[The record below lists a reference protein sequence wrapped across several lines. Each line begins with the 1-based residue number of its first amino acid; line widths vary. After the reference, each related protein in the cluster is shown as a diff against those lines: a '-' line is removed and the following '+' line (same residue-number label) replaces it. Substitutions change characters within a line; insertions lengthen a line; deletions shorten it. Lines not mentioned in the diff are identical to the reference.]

1 MKIYRMEL
9 DPYKVLGIS
18 YDADLKQIR
27 DNFKKLVL
35 VNHPDRGGNARNFE
49 IIKNAYSY
57 LYKYKI
63 NQEKQ
68 LKKEQRTFDKYTN
81 SRNFQTESLD
91 REFSKMKINPK
102 EKNLDKEKFNK
113 LFDLHKISDADDRGY
128 ESKRSKERLDFDEI
142 QRRNSKKKKK
152 EKLQIQVYEE
162 PEPIELTTDNYK
174 KLGVKY
180 VKDFSQNIGKN
191 GSNYSDFQKAYT
203 EFDSQNM
210 TNYREK
216 NYKSVDDYKRQRE
229 NQNFSISPEQALKMK
244 VKKKQEL
251 AMEEKRRFYVSRQD
265 KKIEKKFKSF
275 QNYLQL

>member
-18 YDADLKQIR
+18 YDANLKQIR

-35 VNHPDRGGNARNFE
+35 INHPDRGGNARNFE

-91 REFSKMKINPK
+91 REFSKMQINPND
-102 EKNLDKEKFNK
+102 KNLDKEKFNK

-128 ESKRSKERLDFDEI
+128 QSKRSNERLDFDEI
-142 QRRNSKKKKK
+142 QRRSKNKKK

-174 KLGVKY
+174 RLGVKY
-180 VKDFSQNIGKN
+180 VKDFSQNVGKQ
-191 GSNYSDFQKAYT
+191 GSNYCDFQKAYT

-216 NYKSVDDYKRQRE
+216 NYKSVDDYKRQRA
-229 NQNFSISPEQALKMK
+229 NQNFSISPEQALKME

>member
-18 YDADLKQIR
+18 YDANLKQIR

-35 VNHPDRGGNARNFE
+35 INHPDRGGNARNFE
-49 IIKNAYSY
+49 IIKDAYSY

-63 NQEKQ
+63 NQQKQ
-68 LKKEQRTFDKYTN
+68 LDKEQRTFDKYTN

-91 REFSKMKINPK
+91 REFSKMQINPND
-102 EKNLDKEKFNK
+102 KNIDKEKFNK
-113 LFDLHKISDADDRGY
+113 LFELHKISDADDRGY
-128 ESKRSKERLDFDEI
+128 ESKRSNERLDWDEI
-142 QRRNSKKKKK
+142 QRRNKKKKK

-162 PEPIELTTDNYK
+162 PEPIELTTENYK
-174 KLGVKY
+174 RLGVKH
-180 VKDFSQNIGKN
+180 VKDFSQNVGKH
-191 GSNYSDFQKAYT
+191 GSNYCDFQKAYT
-203 EFDSQNM
+203 EFDTQNM

-216 NYKSVDDYKRQRE
+216 NYKSVDDYKRQRA

-251 AMEEKRRFYVSRQD
+251 AMEERRRFYVSRQD

>member
-1 MKIYRMEL
+1 MEL

-18 YDADLKQIR
+18 YDASLKQIR

-68 LKKEQRTFDKYTN
+68 LQKEQRTFNKYTD
-81 SRNFQTESLD
+81 SRDFQTETLN
-91 REFSKMKINPK
+91 REFGKMKINPNDK
-102 EKNLDKEKFNK
+102 SLDKEKFNK

-128 ESKRSKERLDFDEI
+128 QSKRSNERLDYDEI
-142 QRRNSKKKKK
+142 QRRNKNKKKQ
-152 EKLQIQVYEE
+152 KLQIQVYEE
-162 PEPIELTTDNYK
+162 PEPLELTTDNYK
-174 KLGVKY
+174 RLGVKY
-180 VKDFSQNIGKN
+180 VKDFSQNVGKQ
-191 GSNYSDFQKAYT
+191 GSNYCDFQKAYT
-203 EFDSQNM
+203 EFDTQNM
-210 TNYREK
+210 TNHREK
-216 NYKSVDDYKRQRE
+216 NYKSVDDYKRQRA
-229 NQNFSISPEQALKMK
+229 NQNFSISPEQALKME

>member
-18 YDADLKQIR
+18 YDANLKQIR

-35 VNHPDRGGNARNFE
+35 INHPDRGGNARNFE
-49 IIKNAYSY
+49 IIKDAYSY

-68 LKKEQRTFDKYTN
+68 LQKEQRTFDKYTN

-91 REFSKMKINPK
+91 REFSKMQINPND
-102 EKNLDKEKFNK
+102 KNIDKEKFNK
-113 LFDLHKISDADDRGY
+113 LFELHKISDADDRGY
-128 ESKRSKERLDFDEI
+128 QSKRSNERLDFDEI
-142 QRRNSKKKKK
+142 QRRNKNKKK

-174 KLGVKY
+174 RLGVKY
-180 VKDFSQNIGKN
+180 VKDFSQNVGKQ
-191 GSNYSDFQKAYT
+191 GTNYCDFQKAYT
-203 EFDSQNM
+203 EFDTQNM

-216 NYKSVDDYKRQRE
+216 NYKSVDDYKRQRA
-229 NQNFSISPEQALKMK
+229 NQNFSISPEQALKME

-251 AMEEKRRFYVSRQD
+251 AMEERRRFYVSRQD

>member
-1 MKIYRMEL
+1 MEL

-35 VNHPDRGGNARNFE
+35 INHPDRGGNARNFE

-63 NQEKQ
+63 NQQKQ
-68 LKKEQRTFDKYTN
+68 LQKEQRTFDKYTN

-91 REFSKMKINPK
+91 REFSKMNINPND
-102 EKNLDKEKFNK
+102 KNLDKNKFNK
-113 LFDLHKISDADDRGY
+113 LFELHKISDADDRGY
-128 ESKRSKERLDFDEI
+128 QSKRSKERLDYDEI
-142 QRRNSKKKKK
+142 QRRNKNKKQ

-162 PEPIELTTDNYK
+162 PEPLELTTDNYK
-174 KLGVKY
+174 RLGVKY
-180 VKDFSQNIGKN
+180 VKDFSQNVGKQ
-191 GSNYSDFQKAYT
+191 GSNYCDFQKAYT
-203 EFDSQNM
+203 EFDTQNM
-210 TNYREK
+210 TNHRKK

-229 NQNFSISPEQALKMK
+229 NQNFSISPEQALKME

>member
-1 MKIYRMEL
+1 MEL

-35 VNHPDRGGNARNFE
+35 INHPDRGGNARNFE

-63 NQEKQ
+63 NQQKQ
-68 LKKEQRTFDKYTN
+68 LQKEQRTFDKYTN

-91 REFSKMKINPK
+91 REFSKMKINPNDK
-102 EKNLDKEKFNK
+102 SLDKNKFNK
-113 LFDLHKISDADDRGY
+113 LFELHKISDADDRGY
-128 ESKRSKERLDFDEI
+128 QSKRSNERLDYDEI
-142 QRRNSKKKKK
+142 QKRNKNKKKQ

-162 PEPIELTTDNYK
+162 PEPLELTTDNYK
-174 KLGVKY
+174 RLGVKY
-180 VKDFSQNIGKN
+180 VKDFSQNVGKQ
-191 GSNYSDFQKAYT
+191 GSNYCDFQKAYT
-203 EFDSQNM
+203 EFDTQNM
-210 TNYREK
+210 TNHREK
-216 NYKSVDDYKRQRE
+216 NYKSVDDYKRQRA
-229 NQNFSISPEQALKMK
+229 NQNFSISPEQALKME
-244 VKKKQEL
+244 VKRKQEL

>member
-1 MKIYRMEL
+1 MEL

-35 VNHPDRGGNARNFE
+35 INHPDRGGNARNFE

-63 NQEKQ
+63 DQQKQ
-68 LKKEQRTFDKYTN
+68 LQKEQRTFDKYTN

-91 REFSKMKINPK
+91 KEFSKMKINPND
-102 EKNLDKEKFNK
+102 KNLDKNKFNK
-113 LFDLHKISDADDRGY
+113 LFELHKISDADDRGY
-128 ESKRSKERLDFDEI
+128 QSKRSNKRLDYDEI
-142 QRRNSKKKKK
+142 QRRNENKKQ
-152 EKLQIQVYEE
+152 EKLEIQVYEE

-174 KLGVKY
+174 KLGIKY
-180 VKDFSQNIGKN
+180 VKDFSQNVGKQ
-191 GSNYSDFQKAYT
+191 GSNYCDFQKAYT
-203 EFDSQNM
+203 EFDTQNM
-210 TNYREK
+210 TNHREK
-216 NYKSVDDYKRQRE
+216 NYKSIDDYKRQRA
-229 NQNFSISPEQALKMK
+229 NQNFSISPEQALKIK

-275 QNYLQL
+275 QNYIQM

>member
-1 MKIYRMEL
+1 MEL

-35 VNHPDRGGNARNFE
+35 INHPDRGGNARNFE

-63 NQEKQ
+63 DQQKQ
-68 LKKEQRTFDKYTN
+68 LQKEQRTFDKYTD

-91 REFSKMKINPK
+91 REFAKMKINPND
-102 EKNLDKEKFNK
+102 KNLDKNKFNK
-113 LFDLHKISDADDRGY
+113 LFELHKISDADDRGY
-128 ESKRSKERLDFDEI
+128 QSKRSNERLDYDEI
-142 QRRNSKKKKK
+142 QRRNKNKKQ

-162 PEPIELTTDNYK
+162 PEPLELTTDNYK

-180 VKDFSQNIGKN
+180 VKDFSQNVGKQ
-191 GSNYSDFQKAYT
+191 GSNYCDFQKAYT
-203 EFDSQNM
+203 EFDTQNM
-210 TNYREK
+210 TNHRQK
-216 NYKSVDDYKRQRE
+216 NYKSVDDYKRQRA
-229 NQNFSISPEQALKMK
+229 NQNFSISPEQALKME
-244 VKKKQEL
+244 VKRKQEL

-275 QNYLQL
+275 QNYLQM